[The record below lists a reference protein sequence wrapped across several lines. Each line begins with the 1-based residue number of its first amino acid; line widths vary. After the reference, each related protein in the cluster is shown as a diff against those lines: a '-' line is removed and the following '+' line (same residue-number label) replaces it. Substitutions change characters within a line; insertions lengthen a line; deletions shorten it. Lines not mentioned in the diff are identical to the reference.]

1 MKKILL
7 LCILFPLF
15 VHSQTAEHVK
25 KFGIGVGYSLNTA
38 IDNSIHPI
46 ELLIQYRATQNHS
59 FYLDIPIYIVDKKE
73 DCYDEEYSILV
84 DGDGIDNLWGI
95 GIGYT
100 YSKPL
105 YSNFYGFIG
114 IGFEYQHCKDKEK
127 IYKDFSENEFVSI
140 LEYRYSN
147 KKDAY
152 SVLPQLGLRYVLGP
166 IEAELKYKLYISR
179 IRDARYVYEER
190 INDGGFQIPTH
201 RRPIYHGNSIRN
213 TVSFSISY
221 FF

>member
-59 FYLDIPIYIVDKKE
+59 FQE

-127 IYKDFSENEFVSI
+127 IYKDFSKEEFVYISD
-140 LEYRYSN
+140 YHYGN

-152 SVLPQLGLRYVLGP
+152 SVLPQLGLRYVLGS
-166 IEAELKYKLYISR
+166 IEVEVKYKLYLSR
-179 IRDARYVYEER
+179 VRDARYVYEEV
-190 INDGGFQIPTH
+190 IDYEGFQSPTH